1 MSDAFLIGS
10 ILDTTAGYI
19 CVLDSSGKI
28 LAVNDG
34 FARLINGRGRESLTG
49 NSAHDSVRGSVEL
62 KDLFSTLSTR
72 NNGSFMQ
79 AVHRN
84 AEKPVWIQFSKTT
97 LNAPDNENCILL
109 IGNDVTGL
117 MMEKSELETKI
128 QDRTN
133 FLIRM
138 GHELKTPLNTVL
150 GYAQLLSGLEQLP
163 DEGREYAATIL
174 TQENNLLH
182 LLNDVLEYSKYEA
195 GQTETILSKTNVH
208 KLVEDVTRSY
218 LDDFTRK
225 MLSLTVEYKNDI
237 PEAILSDPGKI
248 AQVLSNLLGN
258 ALKYTKKGGVTITIS
273 CDKKITIDIEDTGI
287 GIPDDEKETIFDI
300 FTQTGVGPGHTGNV
314 GIGLAVARIF
324 ARMLG
329 GDVTLVRS
337 GNGNG
342 SVFRFS
348 FDAKPLESTGS
359 KTQQI
364 VDYST
369 IKGLSRPCK
378 ILLVDDVDIN
388 LAMLEIFLAPA
399 GFDISIASNGR
410 EAVRQFRDFKPDIV
424 FMDLIMPDMDG
435 FEATREIKA
444 LDPDTPVIA
453 LTASIVDNVKAQA
466 LESGVND
473 FMYKPFIPERFFEII
488 SEYTGIVY
496 TVG

>member
-1 MSDAFLIGS
+1 MSDSFLIGS
-10 ILDTTAGYI
+10 ILDTAAGFT
-19 CVLDSSGKI
+19 CVLDSKGMI
-28 LAVNDG
+28 LAVNNG
-34 FARLINGRGRESLTG
+34 FSRLINGRGRESVTG
-49 NSAHDSVRGSVEL
+49 LSAVDAVRGSSEL
-62 KDLFSTLSTR
+62 KELFSSI
-72 NNGSFMQ
+72 NSKPDGDFIQSI
-79 AVHRN
+79 HRN
-84 AEKPVWIQFSKTT
+84 AEKPVWIQFSKSTVSS
-97 LNAPDNENCILL
+97 PDTGSCILL
-109 IGNDVTGL
+109 NGTDI
-117 MMEKSELETKI
+117 SELMSEKNKLDKKI
-128 QDRTN
+128 QDRTH

-150 GYAQLLSGLEQLP
+150 GYAQLLSGVENLP
-163 DEGREYAATIL
+163 EEAREYTATIL
-174 TQENNLLH
+174 TQENSLLH
-182 LLNDVLEYSKYEA
+182 LLNDVLEYSKHEA
-195 GQTETILSKTNVH
+195 GQTETVLSKTNVH

-218 LDDFTRK
+218 IDDFSRK
-225 MLSLTVEYKNDI
+225 MLSLTVDYKNDV

-273 CDKKITIDIEDTGI
+273 CDKMITIDIEDTGI
-287 GIPDDEKETIFDI
+287 GIPDDEKDSIFDV
-300 FTQTGVGPGHTGNV
+300 FTQTTGSSQSENV

-329 GDVTLVRS
+329 GDVVLVRS
-337 GNGNG
+337 GSGKG

-348 FDAKPLESTGS
+348 FEAKPLESTGK

-399 GFDISIASNGR
+399 GFDISIASNGH

-453 LTASIVDNVKAQA
+453 LTASIVDNVKVQA

-496 TVG
+496 TVE

>member
-1 MSDAFLIGS
+1 MSDSFLIGS
-10 ILDTTAGYI
+10 ILDAAAGFT
-19 CVLDSSGKI
+19 CVLDSKGTI

-49 NSAHDSVRGSVEL
+49 TSAVEAVRGSSEL
-62 KDLFSTLSTR
+62 KDLFSSITSKQD
-72 NNGSFMQ
+72 GYFVQS
-79 AVHRN
+79 VHRN
-84 AEKPVWIQFSKTT
+84 AEKPVWIRFAKTT
-97 LNAPDNENCILL
+97 ISSPDSKSCILL
-109 IGNDVTGL
+109 NGTDITDLVE
-117 MMEKSELETKI
+117 EKNRLDENFQK
-128 QDRTN
+128 RTN

-150 GYAQLLSGLEQLP
+150 GYAQLLSSLDNLP
-163 DEGREYAATIL
+163 EEARQYASTII
-174 TQENNLLH
+174 TQENSLLY
-182 LLNDVLEYSKYEA
+182 LLNDILEYSKYEA
-195 GQTETILSKTNVH
+195 GQTEAVMSKTNVH

-218 LDDFTRK
+218 LDDFSRK
-225 MLSLTVEYKNDI
+225 MLSLSVDYRNDV

-258 ALKYTKKGGVTITIS
+258 ALKYTKKGGVSIIIS
-273 CDKKITIDIEDTGI
+273 CDNMITIDIEDTGI
-287 GIPDDEKETIFDI
+287 GIPEDEKDSIFDV
-300 FTQTGVGPGHTGNV
+300 FTQSSGKSHIENV

-329 GDVTLVRS
+329 GDVVLVRS
-337 GNGNG
+337 GSGKG
-342 SVFRFS
+342 SLFRFS
-348 FDAKPLESTGS
+348 FEAKPLESTS
-359 KTQQI
+359 KKTQQI
-364 VDYST
+364 VDYSR

-410 EAVRQFRDFKPDIV
+410 EALRQFGDFKPDIV

-444 LDPDTPVIA
+444 LSPETPVIA

-473 FMYKPFIPERFFEII
+473 FMYKPFIPERFFEVI

-496 TVG
+496 TME